1 MSRLTIVLCLL
12 LSVGFAEPRAQQPTA
27 GRGLPPAR
35 PAGIDITTAQRM
47 VSAAAAAAK
56 DAGASVAIAIIDVN
70 GDLVALER
78 MDGASPQAVTSSQGK
93 ARAAVLFGLPT
104 KAIQDAANA
113 GKAITVTV
121 TLPPPLGGAQELT
134 PFQGGLPVMKD
145 GKIVAGIGVGGS
157 APANDE
163 KFAQAGVEALK

>member
-1 MSRLTIVLCLL
+1 MARLTALLGLL
-12 LSVGFAEPRAQQPTA
+12 LAVSVVEPLAQQPGR

-35 PAGIDITTAQRM
+35 PAGIDIATAQRM
-47 VSAAAAAAK
+47 VSAAADAAK
-56 DAGASVAIAIIDVN
+56 AAGAPVAIAVIDVN
-70 GDLVALER
+70 GDLVAFAR

-93 ARAAVLFGLPT
+93 ARAAVLFGVPT
-104 KAIQDAANA
+104 KQVQDAATA
-113 GKAITVTV
+113 GTPISVTV
-121 TLPPPLGGAQELT
+121 TLPPPLGAQELT

-163 KFAQAGVEALK
+163 KFAQAGIAALK